1 MRRQV
6 EWADFVSV
14 AEAQGYAERGVMWVD
29 LAVASD
35 STSLSPDRVKGRTI
49 ILSLDPLQPA
59 GEFWLLFSEP
69 AFCLLA
75 DAGFLWMSSMT
86 RAIDW
91 ESIRAEY
98 EAGCNQSECS
108 RRHGVS
114 RTAIQKRIEKE

>member
-75 DAGFLWMSSMT
+75 DAGFFMDVIHDKSNRLGEHP
-86 RAIDW
+86 RGI
-91 ESIRAEY
+91 
-98 EAGCNQSECS
+98 CS
-108 RRHGVS
+108 GV
-114 RTAIQKRIEKE
+114 QPV